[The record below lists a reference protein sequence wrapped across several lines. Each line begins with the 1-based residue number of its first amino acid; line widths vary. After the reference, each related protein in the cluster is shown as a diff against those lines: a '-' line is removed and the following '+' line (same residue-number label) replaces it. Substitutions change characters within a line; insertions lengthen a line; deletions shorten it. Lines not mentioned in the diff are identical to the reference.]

1 MNFLGI
7 DIGGSAI
14 KAAVVEM
21 STGRLLYEPEKI
33 ETPGLLAPDEM
44 ANVIARLVRKLHWQ
58 RPLGVGFPGVINGS
72 RILTSDNLHKGFIG
86 RDGVRLFSRATG
98 LPVSLI
104 NDAAAAGLAEMTF
117 GAGCGFNGKVLM
129 LTFGTGVGSVLFGHG
144 VLFPCELGQLPLD
157 GKPAEKHVASS
168 VRSAQGLSW
177 EKWGGR
183 LNDYIRILET
193 IHWPELIIIGGG
205 VSAEHRRFFRY
216 IQPRAKIVPAEF
228 FNNAGIV
235 GAALWARRNASSGSK
250 IKTF

>member
-21 STGRLLYEPEKI
+21 RTGRLLHEPEKI
-33 ETPGLLAPDEM
+33 KTPEPLAPNEM
-44 ANVIARLVRKLHWQ
+44 ADAIADLVRKLRW
-58 RPLGVGFPGVINGS
+58 RKPLGVGFPGVINGS

-86 RDGVRLFSRATG
+86 RDGVELFSQAAG
-98 LPVSLI
+98 SPVSLI

-117 GAGCGFNGKVLM
+117 GAGRGFKGKVLM

-144 VLFPCELGQLPLD
+144 VLFPCELGQLPLN

-168 VRSAQGLSW
+168 VRSAQELSW
-177 EKWGGR
+177 EKWGER
-183 LNDYIRILET
+183 LNDYIQILET

-205 VSAEHRRFFRY
+205 VSAEHRRFFPY
-216 IQPRAKIVPAEF
+216 IQARAKIVPAEF

-235 GAALWARRNASSGSK
+235 GAALWARRNAMPGSK